1 MNRKPIFDA
10 VRKMLGRGFRQSE
23 VSALDAALDAAFADP
38 IGIAHTGQR
47 RINKAGIDLIKAFE
61 GLRLEAYLCPA
72 GIPTIGY
79 GSTGDHVRMGMVITE
94 ERAGALLREDL
105 ERFERAVAKKCPVA
119 TDNQFAAMV
128 SLAFNIGTAGFDKS
142 SVARFH
148 NAGEPSKAADAFL
161 MWNKAT
167 VGGRKVILKGLTRR
181 REAERALYLT

>member
-1 MNRKPIFDA
+1 MNKKIVFDA
-10 VRKMLGRGFRQSE
+10 VRKMLGRGFKQSE

-79 GSTGDHVRMGMVITE
+79 GSTEGVKMGDRITE
-94 ERAGALLREDL
+94 ERAEALLREDL
-105 ERFERAVAKKCPVA
+105 DRFERAVSAKCPLSS
-119 TDNQFAAMV
+119 DNEFGAMV
-128 SLAFNIGTAGFDKS
+128 SLAFNIGIAGFNKS

-167 VGGRKVILKGLTRR
+167 VGGRKVVLKGLTRR
-181 REAERALYLT
+181 RQAERALYLS